1 MTIRID
7 NITKRFGK
15 TEVLRAVSLEFTER
29 EFITLVG
36 PSGCGKTTLLRI
48 LSGLETPSSGD
59 IWHGDRAIGH
69 LSPGAR
75 DIAMVFQNYALYPN
89 MNVFHN
95 MAYGLRVRRTPAAEI
110 RSRVEEAARVL
121 EIDHLLERKPRELSG
136 GQRQRVALGRAMVPR
151 PWLFLLDEPLSN
163 LDAKLRV
170 TMRSE
175 LKRVHRALETTTV
188 YVTHDQLE
196 AMTMSD
202 RIAVMHAG
210 YVQQFATPEEIYR
223 HPANLFVAGFIGSPP
238 MNFLYGVAA
247 ADGRLRAAGDAPF
260 VVPVARMDRF
270 ASAALSS
277 DLVAGIR
284 PQDIALAPSPVEG
297 ALEGEVQMVQLLGP
311 EKMVEVACAGR
322 MLSVIVDADVAVSA
336 GERAWLAFDPA
347 RLHLFDARSEMNV
360 LPTPGRAS

>member
-7 NITKRFGK
+7 GITKRFGK
-15 TEVLRAVSLEFTER
+15 TEVLRSVDLEFTER

-48 LSGLETPSSGD
+48 LSGLETPTSGE
-59 IWHGDRAIGH
+59 IWHGERAIGH

-89 MNVFHN
+89 MDVFHN
-95 MAYGLRVRRTPAAEI
+95 MAYGLRVRNTPADEI
-110 RSRVEEAARVL
+110 RQRVQEAARVL
-121 EIDHLLERKPRELSG
+121 EIDHLLTRKPRELSG
-136 GQRQRVALGRAMVPR
+136 GQRQRVALGRAMVRR

-210 YVQQFATPEEIYR
+210 YVQQFATPEEVYR

-238 MNFLYGVAA
+238 MNVLRGVTAA
-247 ADGRLRAAGDAPF
+247 EGRLRASGDVTLAL
-260 VVPVARMDRF
+260 PVASLERF
-270 ASAALSS
+270 ANARLDAE
-277 DLVAGIR
+277 LVAGIR
-284 PQDIALAPSPVEG
+284 PQDIALALSPVAG

-311 EKMVEVACAGR
+311 EKMVEVACSGR
-322 MLSVIVDADVAVSA
+322 MLSAIVDADLAI
-336 GERAWLAFDPA
+336 GMGQRAWLTFDPA
-347 RLHLFDARSEMNV
+347 RLHVFDAKTEMNV
-360 LPTPGRAS
+360 LPPPGT

>member
-1 MTIRID
+1 MTIRIEG
-7 NITKRFGK
+7 ITKRFGK
-15 TEVLRAVSLEFTER
+15 TEVLRSVNLEFPER

-48 LSGLETPSSGD
+48 LSGLETPTSGE

-89 MNVFHN
+89 MDVFHN
-95 MAYGLRVRRTPAAEI
+95 MAYGLRVRRTPPEETK
-110 RSRVEEAARVL
+110 RRVHEAARVL
-121 EIDHLLERKPRELSG
+121 EIDHLLTRKPRELSG
-136 GQRQRVALGRAMVPR
+136 GQRQRVALGRAMVRR

-170 TMRSE
+170 TMRGE
-175 LKRVHRALETTTV
+175 LKRVHQALETTTV

-210 YVQQFATPEEIYR
+210 YVQQFATPEVVYR

-238 MNFLYGVAA
+238 MNILHGVAVT
-247 ADGRLRAAGDAPF
+247 DGRLQLSGD
-260 VVPVARMDRF
+260 MIG
-270 ASAALSS
+270 
-277 DLVAGIR
+277 GIR
-284 PQDIALAPSPVEG
+284 PQDIALALSPVHG
-297 ALEGEVQMVQLLGP
+297 ALEGEAQMVQLLGP
-311 EKMVEVACAGR
+311 EKMVEVSCAGR
-322 MLSVIVDADVAVSA
+322 MLSVIVDADLAIGTGQRV
-336 GERAWLAFDPA
+336 WLTFDPA
-347 RLHLFDARSEMNV
+347 RLHLFDAKTEMNV
-360 LPTPGRAS
+360 LPTPAP